1 LHHAFQQLFLAA
13 ELLGAFRVCPDIGR
27 FESEVDLDQAGSFDI
42 EVKDTPEVRSPAG
55 EDR

>member
-1 LHHAFQQLFLAA
+1 LHHAFQQLLLAA
-13 ELLGAFRVCPDIGR
+13 ELLGALGVFPDIGR
-27 FESEVDLDQAGSFDI
+27 FEGEVDLDQAGSLDI